1 MKIKRVAEIKFFE
14 DKATGLKSAAV
25 SNIGPDGFYDA
36 YPTAPAQK
44 RSAFVVA
51 LFTSEPDGSTVM
63 QSVPV

>member
-36 YPTAPAQK
+36 YPTTAQK

>member
-14 DKATGLKSAAV
+14 DKATGLKPAAV

-36 YPTAPAQK
+36 YPTAQK